1 MGQFQNDLQLYKSLE
16 PAARPID
23 TYAPIRLPSAGQQ
36 LNELAEGLSVFNR
49 GLRKFAVEER
59 AEFQEEERKAGETF
73 ANQLTEADRIEI
85 ARQGIRDAEKAG
97 LIPEGA
103 SPTRLIAIQEAI
115 GRELARDYEK
125 RAFEQVARL
134 SDPTNVEDIDEAFR
148 EEWSKTNLGNS
159 FYITAAAV
167 EEQTKIDNRLVRQV
181 HAQRAANTLELNK
194 EQHTNELEYQLDVAG
209 TKGEV
214 YSTEKIEAWMNEG
227 FKQFGSSFYEEG
239 WRAIQQEA
247 LSLAQ
252 DGKADEAIALV
263 NSFKNANPTKQK
275 NAGMDRRFSNEIDL
289 FEDDIRK
296 AEDRFEAQELAE
308 QEQQRSASRNA
319 DIDAARKASKIISG
333 VAFNLK
339 DDRPSFTEFREASIT
354 ALTEAGVAN
363 EVIGAALGDITN
375 AFNTLENP
383 QEAAERRLLLV
394 QGNPSPEELEVRGEE
409 LGAPA
414 TEIEAARE
422 VIDSKERVMRAEAF
436 RQVKGVED
444 RWEDALSLSVADLD
458 DPTQFRQSDEIKTE
472 QRNRFKE
479 ELEATIKRVR
489 KNNPGLRSDE
499 ISALVEDE
507 MDQWVTDNLD
517 SVLDPDNV
525 NSSLTK
531 ARQVTFVMPSL
542 SKLPSDPEGDEFAG
556 EGTLDGLFAGRL
568 GNRVGDYFDQTTAQG
583 RERYALE
590 NVQPIIQEELQAA
603 DRAIYFSVAGRTR
616 TDPRSGRPDP
626 RFPKFDLQALDQQGT
641 PARRYRSAVLFTG
654 VSIGDLERGTFENGV
669 TIVDELRDPRM
680 TPFFPNKKALEDALD
695 EYDNA
700 TTDAQSETLIG
711 RFITELGADNT
722 GTADQFA
729 TMQGLLLQRRGMN

>member
-23 TYAPIRLPSAGQQ
+23 TYAPIRLPSAGPQ

-97 LIPEGA
+97 LIPKGA

-181 HAQRAANTLELNK
+181 HAQRAANTLDLNK

-209 TKGEV
+209 TRGEV

-319 DIDAARKASKIISG
+319 DIDAARKAAKIISG

-394 QGNPSPEELEVRGEE
+394 QGNPSVAELEARGEE

-458 DPTQFRQSDEIKTE
+458 DTQFRQSDEIKTE

-499 ISALVEDE
+499 IAALVEDE
-507 MDQWVTDNLD
+507 MDQWVTSNLD
-517 SVLDPDNV
+517 SVLNPDNV
-525 NSSLTK
+525 NSSITK
-531 ARQVTFVMPSL
+531 ARQVTFVMPSVSQL
-542 SKLPSDPEGDEFAG
+542 PAAPPSDEFTEEGA
-556 EGTLDGLFAGRL
+556 LFGAIGGRL
-568 GNRVGDYFDQTTAQG
+568 ANRVGDYFEETTAQG
-583 RERYALE
+583 RERYARE
-590 NVQPIIQEELQAA
+590 NVQPVIQEELKAA
-603 DRAIYFSVAGRTR
+603 DFQIRKITRGFTRPATSLTPATPVPGRE
-616 TDPRSGRPDP
+616 
-626 RFPKFDLQALDQQGT
+626 LDQNGID
-641 PARRYRSAVLFTG
+641 ARRYRSAVLFTG
-654 VSIGDLERGTFENGV
+654 VSIEDLERGTFKNGV
-669 TIVDELRDPRM
+669 TIVDDLREPRI
-680 TPFFPNKKALEDALD
+680 TPYFPNKKALSDALD

-700 TTDAQSETLIG
+700 DPEAQSGTLIG
-711 RFITELGADNT
+711 RLITELGGNKT